1 MNYFSYREMIRD
13 LNEQQ
18 KEFFNHVLHWLKTKT
33 EPLYA
38 FLSGGAGVGKS
49 VLTRALYQALLK
61 YYSHHIHENPDNIH
75 VMLCAPTGKAAHN
88 ININGTT
95 LHSAFCIPV
104 GRGFAY
110 KPLDMQ
116 QLNTL
121 RTKFISLKVIFID
134 EISMVGHNMFNF
146 INLRLQEIKGC
157 TLPFGGTSIV
167 TVGDLFQLRPVMDN
181 WVFTQ
186 SNKGYGPLAANLWRD
201 SCLN

>member
-1 MNYFSYREMIRD
+1 MLKIESSTFMIKEWAIKISRSIFRLQLRLLSYFGCYECLVVQWRDRVSACTIMRE
-13 LNEQQ
+13 
-18 KEFFNHVLHWLKTKT
+18 WLID
-33 EPLYA
+33 PLYA
-38 FLSGGAGVGKS
+38 FLFGGESVGKG
-49 VLTRALYQALLK
+49 ALYQALLK
-61 YYSHHIHENPDNIH
+61 YYSHRIHENPDNKH
-75 VMLCAPTGKAAHN
+75 VMLCAPTGKAAH
-88 ININGTT
+88 NINGTT

-157 TLPFGGTSIV
+157 T
-167 TVGDLFQLRPVMDN
+167 
-181 WVFTQ
+181 
-186 SNKGYGPLAANLWRD
+186 
-201 SCLN
+201 